1 MAKVSILMNCYN
13 GEKYLQETVDSVIA
27 QTYEDWE
34 LIFWDNQSIDKTA
47 EIIHGYNDDRIKY
60 FYASKF
66 TLLGEARNL
75 GIEKCSSEWIA
86 CLDSDDLWDKEKLEH
101 SFLTLEKYEDK
112 ENVSLIYSLSNMI
125 DEESNIFS
133 KTEKAP
139 SGDIHEQLLIE
150 GNFIV
155 FSSIIIRKDISE
167 YYGNI
172 DASLQFCTDY
182 DLLLKITKKYK
193 AVGVKACLTGYRIH
207 DNNITSTKIYVNTIE
222 TINLLKKY
230 ILENKLSKKIKF
242 NVFINNSYRVSSA
255 FIKLLLDK
263 EYKNIGK
270 LLSQNSTL
278 LLFSP
283 FAIIYK
289 KIGF

>member
-13 GEKYLQETVDSVIA
+13 GEKYLKETVDSVMA

-34 LIFWDNQSIDKTA
+34 LIFWDNQSTDKTA
-47 EIIHGYNDDRIKY
+47 EIIHGYNDERIKY
-60 FYASKF
+60 FYASEF
-66 TLLGEARNL
+66 TSLGEARNL

-86 CLDSDDLWDKEKLEH
+86 CLDSDDLWDKEKLER
-101 SFLTLEKYEDK
+101 SFLALEKYEEK

-125 DEESNIFS
+125 DEESNVFS

-155 FSSIIIRKDISE
+155 FSSLIFRKDISK

-172 DASLQFCTDY
+172 DSNLQFCTDY
-182 DLLLKITKKYK
+182 DLLLKITKKYQ
-193 AVGVKACLTGYRIH
+193 AVGVKRCLTGYRIH
-207 DNNITSTKIYVNTIE
+207 SNNITSIKTYVNTIE
-222 TINLLKKY
+222 TVNLLKKY
-230 ILENKLSKKIKF
+230 IIENNPSLKIKF
-242 NVFINNSYRVSSA
+242 NIFINNSYRLSSA
-255 FIKLLLDK
+255 FVKLFLDK
-263 EYKNIGK
+263 EYKNVGK
-270 LLSQNSTL
+270 LFRQNSIL

-289 KIGF
+289 KIGD

>member
-13 GEKYLQETVDSVIA
+13 GEKYLKETVDSVMA

-34 LIFWDNQSIDKTA
+34 LIFWDNQSTDKTA
-47 EIIHGYNDDRIKY
+47 EIIHGYNDERIKY
-60 FYASKF
+60 FYAPEF
-66 TLLGEARNL
+66 TSLGEARNL

-86 CLDSDDLWDKEKLEH
+86 CLDSDDLWDKEKLER
-101 SFLTLEKYEDK
+101 SFLALEKYEEK

-125 DEESNIFS
+125 DEESNVFS

-155 FSSIIIRKDISE
+155 FSSIIIRKDISA

-193 AVGVKACLTGYRIH
+193 AVGVEACLTGYRIH
-207 DNNITSTKIYVNTIE
+207 GNNITSTKIYVNTVE
-222 TINLLKKY
+222 TLEL
-230 ILENKLSKKIKF
+230 LENYLLENNVSWKIKF
-242 NVFINNSYRVSSA
+242 NIWMNNAYRVSNA
-255 FIKLLLDK
+255 ITKLFLNKEFI
-263 EYKNIGK
+263 NIWR
-270 LLSQNSTL
+270 
-278 LLFSP
+278 LFKRNFFSLFLSP
-283 FAIIYK
+283 FAIVYK
-289 KIGF
+289 KIGY